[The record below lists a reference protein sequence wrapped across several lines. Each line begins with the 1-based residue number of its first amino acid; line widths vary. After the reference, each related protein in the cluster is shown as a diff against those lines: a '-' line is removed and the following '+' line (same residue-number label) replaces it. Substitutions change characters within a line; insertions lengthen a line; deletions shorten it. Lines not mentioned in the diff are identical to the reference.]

1 MLLMK
6 ADVCPVCYELK
17 SSVIQLGL
25 GLGYPM
31 VLGPVAALLVTYL
44 FYFYSRYNYFLK
56 LNKYRFLTWL
66 LSVTL
71 FLLVPN
77 ILFYFQFANRYST
90 FRVPQLNEGPKKML
104 KFLQKI
110 TKPFNGTL
118 AVIAVAQFLGS
129 SFVTYFEMR
138 NNLSLRKKMLAVEE
152 KFIREQELKHRW
164 LIG

>member
-56 LNKYRFLTWL
+56 LNKYRFLT
-66 LSVTL
+66 
-71 FLLVPN
+71 
-77 ILFYFQFANRYST
+77 
-90 FRVPQLNEGPKKML
+90 
-104 KFLQKI
+104 
-110 TKPFNGTL
+110 
-118 AVIAVAQFLGS
+118 
-129 SFVTYFEMR
+129 
-138 NNLSLRKKMLAVEE
+138 
-152 KFIREQELKHRW
+152 
-164 LIG
+164 